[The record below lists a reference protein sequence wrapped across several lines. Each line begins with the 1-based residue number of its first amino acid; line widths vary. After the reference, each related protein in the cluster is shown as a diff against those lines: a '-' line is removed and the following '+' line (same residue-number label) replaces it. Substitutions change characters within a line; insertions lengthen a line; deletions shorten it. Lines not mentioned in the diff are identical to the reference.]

1 MNIWLIQRGEP
12 VHIDENDVRLMRTGI
27 LADTLSKKGHK
38 VTWFT
43 STFYHQKKYQR
54 FKKNT
59 VLSVKKNLN
68 IFFIKSPGYKR
79 NISFKR
85 LWDHFLLVRRFDKV
99 IQNEPL
105 PDVILCSFPMIG
117 FTYHSAQFAKKN
129 GILHITDIRDL
140 WPDVFLNYMPMIPLK
155 FKQMVLKFHFQRAKN
170 AFKTTDYITGLTD
183 EFIQWAVKL
192 ADRERQP
199 HDRVF
204 PMAYLAVNPE
214 VKEVSKAENKLIEAG
229 LNKKKFNI
237 SFIGTL
243 SRQFKYDTII
253 EAARML
259 NTTDPDIVFIF
270 CGTGDKLNELKDAA
284 KMLENIIFTGWLN
297 RAEIWQLMKISKLG
311 LAPYRNLPNF
321 TLNLPNKPIEYLS
334 SGLPILSSID
344 GILGKTIRENR
355 CGIVYD
361 PDNPEELI
369 EIVKNLYKNPGKLKQ
384 MSKNAR
390 QLYRKKFVAEKVYKE
405 MVEYLEESVLQSK
418 K

>member
-1 MNIWLIQRGEP
+1 
-12 VHIDENDVRLMRTGI
+12 
-27 LADTLSKKGHK
+27 
-38 VTWFT
+38 
-43 STFYHQKKYQR
+43 
-54 FKKNT
+54 
-59 VLSVKKNLN
+59 
-68 IFFIKSPGYKR
+68 
-79 NISFKR
+79 
-85 LWDHFLLVRRFDKV
+85 
-99 IQNEPL
+99 
-105 PDVILCSFPMIG
+105 
-117 FTYHSAQFAKKN
+117 
-129 GILHITDIRDL
+129 
-140 WPDVFLNYMPMIPLK
+140 
-155 FKQMVLKFHFQRAKN
+155 
-170 AFKTTDYITGLTD
+170 
-183 EFIQWAVKL
+183 
-192 ADRERQP
+192 
-199 HDRVF
+199 
-204 PMAYLAVNPE
+204 
-214 VKEVSKAENKLIEAG
+214 
-229 LNKKKFNI
+229 
-237 SFIGTL
+237 
-243 SRQFKYDTII
+243 
-253 EAARML
+253 ML